1 MPRNQFTKEEI
12 RTYVLKLKSQ
22 LYNENYNF
30 TSDPKG
36 LAQVYLNKV
45 LDRIEEYYR

>member
-12 RTYVLKLKSQ
+12 RTYVLKLKHQ
-22 LYNENYNF
+22 LFNENYNY

-36 LAQVYLNKV
+36 LAHTYLNKV